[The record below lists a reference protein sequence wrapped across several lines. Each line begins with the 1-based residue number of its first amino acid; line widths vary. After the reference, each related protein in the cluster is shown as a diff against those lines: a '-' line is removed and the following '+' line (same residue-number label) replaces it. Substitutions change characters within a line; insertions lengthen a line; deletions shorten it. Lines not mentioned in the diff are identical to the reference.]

1 MKKIF
6 TLGYQTS
13 SVLQRK
19 VDSLTVCTNSSSL
32 Q

>member
-1 MKKIF
+1 MKKIS
-6 TLGYQTS
+6 TLGYQIS
-13 SVLQRK
+13 SALHRK